1 MRMASEQVVESTI
14 TKGVSV
20 IRAAGRPKK
29 SVKMPEVRKLRVAA
43 YCRVSKDIVQQE
55 GSLETQ
61 MESFDRLISQHPD
74 WELVEIYSD
83 KGKTGTSTKKRVAFQ
98 KMLQDAKDGKIDR
111 ILVKSISRFCRNT
124 VDMLSTIR
132 ELRDLGVGV
141 VFEKEN
147 LDTTS
152 FESELLLTVYAAFA
166 QEESFSISE
175 NMRGGIRQ
183 RFKLGIPKVSQVYGY
198 DNKERGVLSINEEE
212 AEVVRKIYQM
222 YLDGASTI
230 EIADALNELNVPP
243 PIESSQLWYPNSVK
257 CILRNEKYVGDS
269 LMQKYYTAS
278 HLEHDSTPNKDLV
291 VEQYYKEDTHPA
303 IVPRDVYEDAN
314 QVLMM
319 RDCKRGAS
327 QYPYYGR
334 LICPHCGKPMVKV
347 NTKRGKYPNCWI
359 CGGDGDSGTYEE
371 RTKCPVY
378 WVKDPYLS
386 NAVVDAI
393 MGLDVKDL
401 KEGDAKNVALIQEQL
416 QKKPTVEFSYLKRLV
431 DHITFDGWDT
441 LIVVWN
447 WGEESRVPYKVDRVS
462 DYPDQTI
469 TEVDGEQRIGPFSIS
484 GFRLDNVIKAIEPI
498 QQIILGTQIIPDNN
512 QRFSCPPIVVR
523 GE

>member
-1 MRMASEQVVESTI
+1 MRKQNEQVVESTI
-14 TKGVSV
+14 TEGVSV
-20 IRAAGRPKK
+20 IRAAGRPRK
-29 SVKMPEVRKLRVAA
+29 SIKVLEKRKLRVAA
-43 YCRVSKDIVQQE
+43 YCRVSKDIEEQE
-55 GSLETQ
+55 SSIETQ
-61 MESFDRLISQHPD
+61 METYDRLISQHPD
-74 WELVEIYSD
+74 WELVEIYAD

-98 KMLQDAKDGKIDR
+98 KMLRDAKDGKIDK

-124 VDMLSTIR
+124 LDMLNTIR

-152 FESELLLTVYAAFA
+152 IESELLLTVYAAFA

-198 DNKERGVLSINEEE
+198 DNLERGVLSINEEK
-212 AEVVRKIYQM
+212 AAVVREIYQM
-222 YLDGASTI
+222 YIDGNSTT
-230 EIADALNELNVPP
+230 EIADYLNDMHELPP
-243 PIESSQLWYPNSVK
+243 VESGKSWYPTSVK
-257 CILRNEKYVGDS
+257 CIIRNEKYVGDS

-291 VEQYYKEDTHPA
+291 VEQYYKEGTHPA
-303 IVPRDVYEDAN
+303 IVSRDVYEDAN
-314 QVLMM
+314 LVLMM

-347 NTKRGKYPNCWI
+347 KTGRGKIPNCWI
-359 CGGDGDSGTYEE
+359 CGGEDKGELYGE
-371 RTKCPVY
+371 RTDCPVY
-378 WVKDPYLS
+378 WVKEPYLS

-393 MGLDVKDL
+393 MSLDAEDL
-401 KEGDAKNVALIQEQL
+401 DEADAKNVTWV
-416 QKKPTVEFSYLKRLV
+416 QKELRKWPSVEFGYLKRLAES
-431 DHITFDGWDT
+431 ITFDGWDT
-441 LIVVWN
+441 LKVKWVW
-447 WGEESRVPYKVDRVS
+447 GKESRVAYQVERVS
-462 DYPDQTI
+462 DYPDQTV
-469 TEVDGEQRIGPFSIS
+469 TEVDGEQRIGPF
-484 GFRLDNVIKAIEPI
+484 RVNDHQLNEVIKAIEPI
-498 QQIILGTQIIPDNN
+498 KQIILGTQIIPDNN
-512 QRFSCPPIVVR
+512 QRFSCPPIVMC